1 MYLLSVDDTEMCWM
15 WYPTPAFT
23 TVLILVAE
31 MLGSNPELYWAS
43 ILAPQQYYFDLFII
57 IIIFICSDVARTQ
70 GLMNATQG
78 P

>member
-1 MYLLSVDDTEMCWM
+1 MYVLSADDTEMCWM

-23 TVLILVAE
+23 MVLILVAE

-43 ILAPQQYYFDLFII
+43 ILALQQYYFDLFII

-78 P
+78 L